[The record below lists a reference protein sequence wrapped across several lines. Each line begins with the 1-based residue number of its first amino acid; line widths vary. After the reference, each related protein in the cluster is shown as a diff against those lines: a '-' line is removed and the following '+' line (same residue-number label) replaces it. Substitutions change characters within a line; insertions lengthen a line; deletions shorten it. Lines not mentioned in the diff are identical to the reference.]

1 MNCNVLIVIIVMFA
15 YKVMLAMLT
24 VSSNCI
30 FLTFQMENNDEEQD
44 FLDNAEE
51 NANFYKYVC

>member
-1 MNCNVLIVIIVMFA
+1 MFA
-15 YKVMLAMLT
+15 YTVMLAMFT
-24 VSSNCI
+24 VSSHCI

>member
-15 YKVMLAMLT
+15 YKVMLAMFT

-51 NANFYKYVC
+51 NAIFYKYVC

>member
-15 YKVMLAMLT
+15 YKVMLAMFT
-24 VSSNCI
+24 VSSHCI

-51 NANFYKYVC
+51 NANIYKYVC

>member
-1 MNCNVLIVIIVMFA
+1 MFA
-15 YKVMLAMLT
+15 YKVMLAMFT
-24 VSSNCI
+24 VSSYCI
-30 FLTFQMENNDEEQD
+30 LLTFQMENNDEEQD

>member
-15 YKVMLAMLT
+15 NKVMLAMFT
-24 VSSNCI
+24 VSSHCI

-44 FLDNAEE
+44 LLDNAEE